1 MTLAVTGIL
10 TLFVEYL
17 STARK
22 EANAM
27 LDGSYIYTKEIDWSA
42 LHQGISIPLT
52 IQKVFIDDINKLI
65 PRGKTVQIKILLNGK
80 TYSANLVNQK
90 FDERKYPTHKDILQ
104 IRYSPQ
110 SELARYLRSIFTSSY
125 SYLLKQR
132 ELQERQYSRITVPK
146 IKKEYLAIYST
157 KYPATFLFDCISYEE
172 NNAFEKKIKQLR
184 EVEYEN
190 IINLSD
196 PTSGYY
202 NSKRINKIRKL
213 NSAIG
218 NSLKALYENRCQ
230 ICGHNVSIRYETAIV
245 EAHHIVPYTVSL
257 NNNPDNILILCPNHH
272 VIIHKT
278 NPSFDW
284 KRLSYHF
291 NNGLEEHLSL
301 NRHLRISG

>member
-1 MTLAVTGIL
+1 
-10 TLFVEYL
+10 
-17 STARK
+17 
-22 EANAM
+22 M
-27 LDGSYIYTKEIDWSA
+27 LEGSYIYKKEIDWSA

-52 IQKVFIDDINKLI
+52 IQEVFIDFTNKLI
-65 PRGKTVQIKILLNGK
+65 QRGKTVQIKILLYSN

-90 FDERKYPTHKDILQ
+90 FDEQKYPTHKDILQ
-104 IRYSPQ
+104 IRYSPE
-110 SELARYLRSIFTSSY
+110 SDLARNLRSIFAASY
-125 SYLLKQR
+125 SYLKKHR
-132 ELQERQYSRITVPK
+132 ERQEGQYSRITVPK
-146 IKKEYLAIYST
+146 NKKEYLAIYAT
-157 KYPATFLFDCISYEE
+157 KYPATFLFDCITYEE
-172 NNAFEKKIKQLR
+172 NNAFEKEIKLLH

-202 NSKRINKIRKL
+202 YSNRINKIRKL

-230 ICGHNVSIRYETAIV
+230 ICGHNVSARYGASIV

-284 KRLSYHF
+284 KRLSYHY
-291 NNGLEEHLSL
+291 NNGLEEQLSL